1 MKLKEIIHFLK
12 ITLPEKYKES
22 HFLSVVNTHLVA
34 FAGRDFRVDF
44 SPLKSKFKDFPPFRY
59 LATFLVS
66 LNTLVRLMSTSS
78 LRVQK
83 NMKDISSS
91 SKSLLEE
98 STEIKSIIHNTNT
111 SSHKLSNSYDDSGF
125 ELESMQIKAMELN
138 SLSHTI
144 YNSTEQFENLL
155 KTGITNLSTA
165 SEAINH
171 LILQNNE
178 LNTNIRE
185 LWQNFN
191 SLSFVVKEL
200 MKISEQTG
208 LLALNAEIEAEHAG
222 DHGKGFAV
230 VALEMGKLSKKSTE
244 TARSIVSGFKD
255 LQDNSRRAVVAASR
269 SLEYATSTR
278 DSFLL
283 ADNSYKE
290 TKNLS
295 TLLLNNSSRVK
306 HISEN
311 LDSNVDRLD
320 QFFKNSKSEIKNFEQ
335 NLDKIENLSVQQV
348 SDALRIKDLVISTY
362 TNSAMINSLIS
373 QIYVTG
379 FKDEIPTQTN
389 VQDIIERIM
398 KYRGILVSM
407 IYTDSQVLLLEET
420 KELHEIDEELTEVY
434 FKSKGNTENLNLL
447 FSDSLELWMDIHK
460 SGLVIQELIVNND
473 KKNAKELFENE
484 VKPLLKKIVDSL
496 LLYLTGELI

>member
-1 MKLKEIIHFLK
+1 
-12 ITLPEKYKES
+12 
-22 HFLSVVNTHLVA
+22 
-34 FAGRDFRVDF
+34 
-44 SPLKSKFKDFPPFRY
+44 
-59 LATFLVS
+59 
-66 LNTLVRLMSTSS
+66 
-78 LRVQK
+78 
-83 NMKDISSS
+83 MKDISTS
-91 SKSLLEE
+91 SKSLLDE
-98 STEIKSIIHNTNT
+98 SNEIQSIIHETN
-111 SSHKLSNSYDDSGF
+111 SASHGLSNSYDDSGF

-144 YNSTEQFENLL
+144 LNSTEQFENLL

-165 SEAINH
+165 NDTINH

-244 TARSIVSGFKD
+244 TARNIVNGFKE

-269 SLEYATSTR
+269 SLEYATSTK
-278 DSFLL
+278 DSFIH

-295 TLLLNNSSRVK
+295 TLLLNNSSRIK

-311 LDSNVDRLD
+311 LDSNVERLD
-320 QFFKNSKSEIKNFEQ
+320 QFFKTSKSEIKTFEQ
-335 NLDKIENLSVQQV
+335 NLEKIENLSNSQV
-348 SDALRIKDLVISTY
+348 GDALKIKELVISTY
-362 TNSAMINSLIS
+362 TNSTMINSLIS

-379 FKDEIPTQTN
+379 FKEEIPTQTN
-389 VQDIIERIM
+389 VQDIIERVM

-407 IYTDSQVLLLEET
+407 IYTESQILINEET
-420 KELHEIDEELTEVY
+420 KELHTIDEELTDVY
-434 FKSKGNTENLNLL
+434 FKNQTNKEALNLL

-460 SGLVIQELIVNND
+460 SGIIIQNLIVSND